1 VREHRD
7 GTADAHQT
15 SRAGVYADADGN
27 RTKDAGRAAGG
38 EILER
43 ERDGRAMQRT
53 WFLIRE
59 VELKWMPMSEAVFLL
74 CVLALLL
81 LLTAAVIV
89 LLL

>member
-1 VREHRD
+1 MREHRD
-7 GTADAHQT
+7 GAADAHQT
-15 SRAGVYADADGN
+15 SRAGLYADADGN
-27 RTKDAGRAAGG
+27 RAKDPGRAAGG

-43 ERDGRAMQRT
+43 EKEGRAVQRT

-59 VELKWMPMSEAVFLL
+59 VELKWLPMSEAAFLL

-89 LLL
+89 LVL